1 MSTFYEQ
8 TTTTK
13 DIHPVIRLRAS
24 SWVTQPDGSMCHFS
38 GYRQATIL
46 QAIELEADPDYSR
59 RPSGSMDLR
68 TSAQKRREWL
78 RMLLQNLS
86 DALALLRIN
95 RHPPMVTLENDDS
108 GDWPGKRWRRA
119 LALHKGEEWSSRK
132 LIVVPKPE
140 NETGKNGRSTYPE
153 VPLEIPRYL
162 LKVLP
167 PTES

>member
-8 TTTTK
+8 TTTTE

-46 QAIELEADPDYSR
+46 QAIEREADPDYSG
-59 RPSGSMDLR
+59 RPSGYMDTR

-78 RMLLQNLS
+78 RMLLRNPS

-95 RHPPMVTLENDDS
+95 RHPPMVSLEYDDS

-119 LALHKGEEWSSRK
+119 LALHKGEDWSTRK
-132 LIVVPKPE
+132 LIVVPKPG
-140 NETGKNGRSTYPE
+140 NEAEDRGRSLNPE
-153 VPLEIPRYL
+153 VPLEIPRFL
-162 LKVLP
+162 LKDQ
-167 PTES
+167 